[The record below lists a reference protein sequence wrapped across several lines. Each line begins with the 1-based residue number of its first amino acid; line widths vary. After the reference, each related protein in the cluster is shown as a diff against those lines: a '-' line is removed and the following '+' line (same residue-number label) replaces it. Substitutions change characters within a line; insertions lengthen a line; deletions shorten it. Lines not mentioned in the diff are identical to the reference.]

1 MPRKT
6 NIISKILGSKTP
18 SPVTEIEQAKA
29 QLAKRRKEID
39 ARLAE
44 TEPPGALGG
53 GGADRQRVLTEG
65 SPEEVVKMDAEREQL
80 KAELKQLEYQ
90 ELRLRER
97 LKEAESDE
105 ARKSLP
111 ASIKALPGVLDQ
123 YEQAK
128 AAMEAAERELNSAVQ
143 AVGSARNLVGD
154 DAPAVPDEV
163 VERIAAARGLAE
175 PEGRFSHSS
184 ERAWLFKQLT
194 GQLSPRLR
202 EQPATP
208 SSIRRSERFGRDE
221 RDDRQRRRQPENS
234 IWRRKDDDAA

>member
-1 MPRKT
+1 MPRKHS
-6 NIISKILGSKTP
+6 NIITRILGSKTP
-18 SPVTEIEQAKA
+18 AVAEIEQAKA

-65 SPEEVVKMDAEREQL
+65 SPDDVIAMDAEREQL
-80 KAELKQLEYQ
+80 RAELKQIEYQ

-97 LKEAESDE
+97 LKEAEAEE

-111 ASIKALPGVLDQ
+111 GRIKGLPDVLDR
-123 YEQAK
+123 YEEAR
-128 AAMEAAERELNSAVQ
+128 AAMQAAERELNDAVSE
-143 AVGSARNLVGD
+143 VGSARQLIGE
-154 DAPAVPDEV
+154 DAPAVDENT
-163 VERIAAARGLAE
+163 VERIAEARGLKE
-175 PEGRFSHSS
+175 PEGKFAHSS
-184 ERAWLFKQLT
+184 ERAWLYKQLT

-202 EQPATP
+202 EEPETP
-208 SSIRRSERFGRDE
+208 SSIRRRERFGRDE

-234 IWRRKDDDAA
+234 IWRKKDDAA